1 MVCGAHDSWGHGRFA
16 FVSHGSACAMWF
28 VYIQTNDPISPLHV
42 CVYVSTYRVRGRHK
56 EPRVRTRGPRTS
68 RSRAGVALA
77 SVGPS
82 SRWARSVRA
91 PPPGPKVLRVGGTS
105 RRSGKTFRPYVQ
117 QQATRLSPSDVW
129 RSRGA
134 LARTPYQPHPGTPH
148 PARRPLKAQ
157 RQASRA
163 PVASPRPGKPRA
175 HLARACRPPSCRSET
190 AAVGTPLARAHRAR
204 A

>member
-1 MVCGAHDSWGHGRFA
+1 MGTWPVCVP
-16 FVSHGSACAMWF
+16 VSHGSEQRCGSCTF
-28 VYIQTNDPISPLHV
+28 KRTTRSRPYTYV
-42 CVYVSTYRVRGRHK
+42 CTLVRTALEADTK
-56 EPRVRTRGPRTS
+56 PRVRTRGPRTS
-68 RSRAGVALA
+68 RARAWGVALA

-91 PPPGPKVLRVGGTS
+91 PPPGPKVLRVDGTS
-105 RRSGKTFRPYVQ
+105 RRSGKTVRPYVQ

-190 AAVGTPLARAHRAR
+190 AAVGTPLARVHRAR